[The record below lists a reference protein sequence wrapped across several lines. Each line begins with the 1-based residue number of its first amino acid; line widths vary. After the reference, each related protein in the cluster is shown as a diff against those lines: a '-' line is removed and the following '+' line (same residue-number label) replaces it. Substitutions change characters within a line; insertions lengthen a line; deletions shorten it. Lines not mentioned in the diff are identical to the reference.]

1 MVTKLML
8 IYFSTFIY
16 LFFIVSYKILH
27 NDYSINIS
35 ISDYEKLAI
44 FVENN

>member
-8 IYFSTFIY
+8 TCFSTFMY

-27 NDYSINIS
+27 QDYSINIS
-35 ISDYEKLAI
+35 ISDLEKLAI
-44 FVENN
+44 LLKNK